1 VDLGSGIEKI
11 RIWDPGWKKIG
22 RLRDKHPGPATL
34 KKTLYLKTFFVG
46 EYLGSSR
53 YPPYA
58 AWKIGRMQ
66 MLLKNRKLPI
76 ARLLGLL
83 PYLACFLAGL
93 AVGPLYN
100 VLLSLL

>member
-1 VDLGSGIEKI
+1 
-11 RIWDPGWKKIG
+11 
-22 RLRDKHPGPATL
+22 
-34 KKTLYLKTFFVG
+34 
-46 EYLGSSR
+46 
-53 YPPYA
+53 
-58 AWKIGRMQ
+58 MQ

-100 VLLSLL
+100 ALLSLL

>member
-1 VDLGSGIEKI
+1 MEKI
-11 RIWDPGWKKIG
+11 RIRDGKNSDPGWKKFGGI
-22 RLRDKHPGPATL
+22 RDKHPGSAML

>member
-1 VDLGSGIEKI
+1 
-11 RIWDPGWKKIG
+11 
-22 RLRDKHPGPATL
+22 
-34 KKTLYLKTFFVG
+34 
-46 EYLGSSR
+46 
-53 YPPYA
+53 
-58 AWKIGRMQ
+58 MQ